1 MEVSSGSWFETPR
14 TLSDDPSVVTDLE
27 VRTTRRGRILS
38 KAASTQRAHAG
49 TKGAFFA
56 ENRREKRDWQGRAL
70 PLSYSRATAP
80 HGITDQFASALRASA
95 ASSGGTGLMKKP
107 LPHSNPATLVS
118 FGMTSRCQWNDS
130 SSPPRRGAV
139 WSMKLNGGPRG
150 TRVTPPRESL
160 RRPAGACR

>member
-56 ENRREKRDWQGRAL
+56 GNRQAVAGLARSCSTPELFPLASVTVAQAQSAGHLAVVPRLELQQTSGYFSARSSTNRA
-70 PLSYSRATAP
+70 
-80 HGITDQFASALRASA
+80 HG
-95 ASSGGTGLMKKP
+95 
-107 LPHSNPATLVS
+107 
-118 FGMTSRCQWNDS
+118 
-130 SSPPRRGAV
+130 
-139 WSMKLNGGPRG
+139 
-150 TRVTPPRESL
+150 
-160 RRPAGACR
+160 